1 MVKRRS
7 SLLLMVLALASGL
20 ALGSESP
27 AEFDGYQVHYA
38 ALPSTF
44 LGPETARQH
53 DLVRSRAVGL
63 LNVSVHRTTG
73 EDAPQAITAQL
84 QGTITNEARQVK
96 ELSFQR
102 VQEDDAIYYLAQF
115 RYREG
120 KTVTFELEAA
130 PYGDSETLPVRFSRE
145 LYHDE

>member
-7 SLLLMVLALASGL
+7 SLLLVLTLASGL

-27 AEFDGYQVHYA
+27 AEFDGYEVHYA

-44 LGPETARQH
+44 LDAETARQY

-96 ELSFQR
+96 DLSFQR

-120 KTVTFELEAA
+120 KNVTFELEAA
-130 PYGDSETLPVRFSRE
+130 PHGDSETLQVRFSRE
-145 LYHDE
+145 LYHDK

>member
-1 MVKRRS
+1 MVKRL
-7 SLLLMVLALASGL
+7 SLLLMLLTLASGS

-27 AEFDGYQVHYA
+27 AEFDGYEVHYA

-44 LGPETARQH
+44 LDAETARQY
-53 DLVRSRAVGL
+53 DLTRSRSVGL

-73 EDAPQAITAQL
+73 EEAPKPITAQV

-96 ELSFQR
+96 ELSFRR
-102 VQEDDAIYYLAQF
+102 VQEEDAIYYLAQF

-130 PYGDSETLPVRFSRE
+130 PLGDSETLPVRFSRE
-145 LYHDE
+145 LYHDD

>member
-1 MVKRRS
+1 MVKHLS
-7 SLLLMVLALASGL
+7 ILLMLLTLSPAS

-27 AEFDGYQVHYA
+27 AEFGDYEVHYA

-44 LGPETARQH
+44 LDAETARQY
-53 DLVRSRAVGL
+53 DLTRSRAVGL

-73 EDAPQAITAQL
+73 EDAPQPITAQV

-102 VQEDDAIYYLAQF
+102 IQEDDAIYYLAQF

-130 PYGDSETLPVRFSRE
+130 PLGKSETLPVRFSRE

>member
-1 MVKRRS
+1 MVKRLS
-7 SLLLMVLALASGL
+7 IVLITLALMAGP
-20 ALGSESP
+20 ALGAESP
-27 AEFDGYQVHYA
+27 ARFDGYEIHYA

-44 LGPETARQH
+44 LDPETARQY

-73 EDAPQAITAQL
+73 ESAPEPITVQL
-84 QGTITNEARQVK
+84 QGTATNEVRQVK
-96 ELSFQR
+96 ELSFKR
-102 VQEDDAIYYLAQF
+102 VQEGDAIYYLAQF

-120 KTVTFELEAA
+120 KTMVFEFEAA
-130 PYGDSETLPVRFSRE
+130 PYGESKTLPVRFSRE

>member
-1 MVKRRS
+1 MVKRLS
-7 SLLLMVLALASGL
+7 GLLMLLTLAST
-20 ALGSESP
+20 AAQGSESP
-27 AEFDGYQVHYA
+27 AQFDGYEIHYA

-44 LGPETARQH
+44 LDAKTAREY

-73 EDAPQAITAQL
+73 EDAPEPITVQL
-84 QGTITNEARQVK
+84 QGQTTNEARQVK
-96 ELSFQR
+96 ELSFKR
-102 VQEDDAIYYLAQF
+102 VQEGDAIYYLAQF

-120 KTVTFELEAA
+120 KTMVFEFEAA
-130 PYGDSETLPVRFSRE
+130 PYGESETLPVRFSRE